1 MSRIICAEGDCQQ
14 LSTIS
19 LFLPPPPHP
28 SPTQTATTAA
38 TTAARC
44 RRPSVYMISAT
55 QAFDRID
62 QIAADA
68 DVRWIEGTPSSR
80 RLPTIPNIGSA
91 MVLRSK
97 GAEKR
102 QRRGEG
108 SGIHLILW
116 RQHIISM
123 LIQIGASVED
133 IGGYRDSRLEIIR
146 GVVQNLGTTL
156 TPIQSENRTYG
167 RWSDP
172 TDRQMPTTTVE
183 DVQELAT

>member
-14 LSTIS
+14 LSTVF

-80 RLPTIPNIGSA
+80 RLPMISNIGSA
-91 MVLRSK
+91 MVLRGN
-97 GAEKR
+97 GAEKG
-102 QRRGEG
+102 Q
-108 SGIHLILW
+108 IHSILW

-133 IGGYRDSRLEIIR
+133 IGGSQAAE
-146 GVVQNLGTTL
+146 QHC
-156 TPIQSENRTYG
+156 TY
-167 RWSDP
+167 
-172 TDRQMPTTTVE
+172 
-183 DVQELAT
+183 

>member
-108 SGIHLILW
+108 SDPFNSLASAHHLHAHFRLVPAL
-116 RQHIISM
+116 RTSAVA
-123 LIQIGASVED
+123 ASVF
-133 IGGYRDSRLEIIR
+133 R
-146 GVVQNLGTTL
+146 VQYLHQDN
-156 TPIQSENRTYG
+156 IK
-167 RWSDP
+167 
-172 TDRQMPTTTVE
+172 
-183 DVQELAT
+183 